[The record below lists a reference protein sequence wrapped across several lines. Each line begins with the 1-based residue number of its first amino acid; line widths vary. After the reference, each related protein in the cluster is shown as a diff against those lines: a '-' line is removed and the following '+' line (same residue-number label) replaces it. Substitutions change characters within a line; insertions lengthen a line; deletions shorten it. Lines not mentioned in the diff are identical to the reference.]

1 MHDWRPSFLAR
12 WRLQGWRGIGSV
24 GRDVGEGDFPE
35 KGQADIYI
43 GDCVLQLHCRLDQVR
58 LDLGLAG
65 TRRHGPRR
73 LWHTTT
79 RCSEELAPRGAPEE
93 EEEVL
98 LTAYNK

>member
-35 KGQADIYI
+35 KGRADIYI

-65 TRRHGPRR
+65 TRRHAPTALAYDDTLLRGAG
-73 LWHTTT
+73 
-79 RCSEELAPRGAPEE
+79 APRGP
-93 EEEVL
+93 
-98 LTAYNK
+98 